1 MTTSTTVEQL
11 YADIVADLVPYYMD
25 AVLLPNPQLIVNQ
38 MNVAGQSGDQVRFP
52 LTNTYSDAVT
62 VSEGASIIGTASSQ
76 SNLSPTAAN
85 ISFVKKGIATDVTA
99 ESLEDGGFDVV
110 RNAVLTRLSGGLAG
124 ATDTSILAVAKA
136 GFTTH
141 ADTGEG
147 GSNADFTTNLIMSP
161 EALAYASK
169 RAPSVASWYNPNKDV
184 TEMRGTLRDGSAV
197 LRGGFGQKITAHGT
211 IGTAVANVE
220 AIAKGVA
227 NLRSSNA
234 PTGIDGA
241 YAGII
246 DPAFEFAINK
256 QIAGLGG
263 TTVGSLSDIGNN
275 ALRNALVDLVA
286 GVRLFRS
293 NNLPDAS

>member
-1 MTTSTTVEQL
+1 
-11 YADIVADLVPYYMD
+11 MD

-62 VSEGASIIGTASSQ
+62 VAEGTSIIGTASSQ

-197 LRGGFGQKITAHGT
+197 LRGGQKITAHGT